1 MVKRSKLLQAL
12 DEHRGRDYEAEKQ
25 KKLVKAAEK
34 RKAAKKAAAGENGV
48 AEKVEPKDLK
58 SKKRPAEE
66 DPEEEGSSDEEE
78 EEVEKTAAK
87 EAEVNDSEAEE
98 DEEEEEEEE
107 EEEDEEDIP
116 LSDLSDDE
124 REDVV
129 PHQRL
134 TINNSAAINA
144 SLKRISFITPKTP
157 FSEHNSLVSKEP
169 IEVPDA
175 NDDLNRELA
184 FYKVCQAA
192 ASTARGL
199 LKKEGIPFTRPGDYF
214 AEMVK
219 TDEHMGKI
227 KKKLYDEAANK
238 KAAAEARKQRDLKKF
253 GKQVQ
258 VAKLQQRAKE
268 KRETLERIN
277 DLKKKRKTNSSGPT
291 DNDNELFDIAI
302 DNDQPK
308 GQGRKRG
315 REDGGGPNMKRQK
328 KNEKY
333 GFGGKKRH
341 AKSGDAMS
349 SGDLS
354 NFSAKKMKG
363 GPKGGAAKRPGKSK
377 RAAAKG
383 RF

>member
-1 MVKRSKLLQAL
+1 MPKRSKLLQAL
-12 DEHRGRDYEAEKQ
+12 DAHKGRDYDAEKQ

-34 RKAAKKAAAGENGV
+34 RKATKKTDSGDDENREEESVETNG
-48 AEKVEPKDLK
+48 KVESENLK
-58 SKKRPAEE
+58 SKKRNAPEDEE
-66 DPEEEGSSDEEE
+66 DDGSSDNEDEESD
-78 EEVEKTAAK
+78 K
-87 EAEVNDSEAEE
+87 EDEE
-98 DEEEEEEEE
+98 DEEEEGEEEE
-107 EEEDEEDIP
+107 EEDIP
-116 LSDLSDDE
+116 LSDLSEDE

-144 SLKRISFITPKTP
+144 SIKRISFITSQTP

-169 IEVPDA
+169 IEVPDP

-192 ASTARGL
+192 ASEARSL
-199 LKKEGIPFTRPGDYF
+199 LKKEGVPFTRPGDYF

-219 TDEHMGKI
+219 TDEHMSKI
-227 KKKLYDEAANK
+227 KKKLYDEAAAK

-258 VAKLQQRAKE
+258 VAKLQQRQKE
-268 KRETLERIN
+268 KRETLEKIN
-277 DLKKKRKTNSSGPT
+277 ELKKKRKADKSGIT
-291 DNDNELFDIAI
+291 DNDNDLFDIAI
-302 DNDQPK
+302 EDSGKSDS
-308 GQGRKRG
+308 RKRSRG
-315 REDGGGPNMKRQK
+315 NESGGPSLKRQK

-341 AKSGDAMS
+341 AKSGDAIS
-349 SGDLS
+349 SGDLR
-354 NFSAKKMKG
+354 NFSVKKMKG
-363 GPKGGAAKRPGKSK
+363 GSKRPGKSK

-383 RF
+383 RS